1 MKKQN
6 ITVTREVFLQNN
18 EDGEAFIED
27 FDDLVPKGTCTLS
40 DLLKKCETA
49 ERFLLANFLIN
60 WAPKNPEPLVLDE
73 YSGGNIYYNGDVH
86 IKKGFEC
93 AGNII
98 CKKLKIDGRLVVGE
112 MCWVRVV
119 SVDAEE
125 LELMDMGMLVG
136 DASTYTFNTYG
147 AASLHG
153 SLYVKRK

>member
-6 ITVTREVFLQNN
+6 IIVTREVFLQD
-18 EDGEAFIED
+18 EDGEDFIEN
-27 FDDLVPKGTCTLS
+27 FDTLAPKGTCALS
-40 DLLKKCETA
+40 ELLKKCETDGQ
-49 ERFLLANFLIN
+49 FLLANFLIN

-73 YSGGNIYYNGDVH
+73 YLGGNIYYNGDVH

-98 CKKLKIDGRLVVGE
+98 CKKLKVDGKLVVGK
-112 MCWVRVV
+112 MYWIRVV

-125 LELMDMGMLVG
+125 IALMDMSMLSG
-136 DASTYTFNTYG
+136 RASTYAFNTYG

-153 SLYVKRK
+153 SLYIEQR